1 MLRGVTLQCYG
12 TPRLAMRA
20 TCTET
25 AAGMF
30 YTRAFGMVYADADDP
45 LVCSLLVPHS
55 EVALQCVATGSIRG
69 LHAGSLCMPACRYAT
84 A

>member
-1 MLRGVTLQCYG
+1 
-12 TPRLAMRA
+12 
-20 TCTET
+20 
-25 AAGMF
+25 MF

-45 LVCSLLVPHS
+45 VVCGLLVPHS

-69 LHAGSLCMPACRYAT
+69 LHAGSLCIPACRYAT